1 MRSTLPWRASPAQLP
16 TEEDVGR
23 DVERWGDCEVLIDG
37 LDPGSSSVAGR
48 AEVRAL
54 TVEADLTFVRLQR
67 ARERFDQR
75 RLAGTV
81 VADDCENLARVELQV
96 RSVQRNDMSV
106 PLDKPVRLEDRSRRA
121 HATLRCVS

>member
-1 MRSTLPWRASPAQLP
+1 MR
-16 TEEDVGR
+16 V
-23 DVERWGDCEVLIDG
+23 
-37 LDPGSSSVAGR
+37 
-48 AEVRAL
+48 L

-81 VADDCENLARVELQV
+81 IADDCENLARVELQV

-106 PLDKPVRLEDRSRRA
+106 PLDEPVRLEDRSPACSRHSPVR
-121 HATLRCVS
+121 